1 MTLASAIA
9 EATARNEAAL
19 AATMQ
24 PYAPDEESQS
34 VVAEWR
40 TWCGN
45 NGLRACPAHP
55 ASVAVWVRHMGAL
68 GLSEEKIAAALT
80 AVAELHDSRGLANP
94 CATAPVRAELTRMLE
109 LKPPRS
115 WRRAE
120 QLLFSEL
127 PAEIRL
133 AVERRERQRDT
144 ELRRLQ
150 AKVHQLKEK
159 ELKR

>member
-1 MTLASAIA
+1 VTLASAIA

-19 AATMQ
+19 AATVQ
-24 PYAPDEESQS
+24 PYAIDAGAQS
-34 VVAEWR
+34 AIAEWR
-40 TWCGN
+40 RWCGD
-45 NGLRACPAHP
+45 NGVRPCPAHP
-55 ASVAVWVRHMGAL
+55 AAVAVWVRSMGAL

-80 AVAELHDSRGLANP
+80 AVGELHDARGLANP
-94 CATAPVRAELTRMLE
+94 CATAPVRSELTRMLE
-109 LKPPRS
+109 LRAPRS

-120 QLLFSEL
+120 QLMFSEL

-150 AKVHQLKEK
+150 AKVHQLTQK
-159 ELKR
+159 ELKP